1 MPCYSRVEHTKGN
14 QEVQAREE
22 HFSDFGLVI
31 SEGFLFDI
39 TVYLLLEIS
48 VNYSSKI
55 SQIEMYA
62 NEFSSEYL

>member
-48 VNYSSKI
+48 VN
-55 SQIEMYA
+55 
-62 NEFSSEYL
+62 